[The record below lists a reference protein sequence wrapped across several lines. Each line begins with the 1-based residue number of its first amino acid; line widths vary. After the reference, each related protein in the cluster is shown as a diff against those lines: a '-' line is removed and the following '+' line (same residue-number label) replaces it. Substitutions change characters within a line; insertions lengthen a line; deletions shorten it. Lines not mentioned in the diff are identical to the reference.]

1 MSDILTYLEYGFP
14 TVAAIFLVA
23 VFVID
28 RIGHPKAAFASLLL
42 ALICILVPEIVRFY
56 KKVDNTTE
64 KLANENYIMV
74 HNNGKE
80 IVDLKA
86 QNKILNNRLNSLREE
101 INKIVI
107 KPEDTQIK

>member
-1 MSDILTYLEYGFP
+1 MSNILTYLEYGFP
-14 TVAAIFLVA
+14 TIAAIFLVV
-23 VFVID
+23 VFLID
-28 RIGHPKAAFASLLL
+28 RTGHPKAASASLLL

-74 HNNGKE
+74 QNNGKE

-86 QNKILNNRLNSLREE
+86 QNKILNNRLDSLSEQ

-107 KPEDTQIK
+107 KTDDTKK